1 MYTGLKGNV
10 SRHIKRTHVCE
21 VKNLNW
27 PEERAPE
34 MIAVGE
40 GGQDSISTSESV
52 SQRPVE
58 DAKTSPAS
66 NVRSPVL
73 MSKVTKPITCGNET
87 IENTLNTPS
96 LFWLQRKCSEK
107 ETTYRI
113 MAVPLN
119 GHLPRV
125 LTTTDYTANL
135 DMARHIFAN
144 MDQNQPVSG
153 LAR

>member
-1 MYTGLKGNV
+1 MYTGSKGNV
-10 SRHIKRTHVCE
+10 SRHIKRIHVCE
-21 VKNLNW
+21 VQNPNW
-27 PEERAPE
+27 PEEKAPE
-34 MIAVGE
+34 MIAVG
-40 GGQDSISTSESV
+40 GQDPIITCDIV

-58 DAKTSPAS
+58 NANTSQAS
-66 NVRSPVL
+66 NVRSPIL

-107 ETTYRI
+107 ETIYRI

-119 GHLPRV
+119 GHHPRV
-125 LTTTDYTANL
+125 LTTQDYTANL

-144 MDQNQPVSG
+144 MDQTQPVSG